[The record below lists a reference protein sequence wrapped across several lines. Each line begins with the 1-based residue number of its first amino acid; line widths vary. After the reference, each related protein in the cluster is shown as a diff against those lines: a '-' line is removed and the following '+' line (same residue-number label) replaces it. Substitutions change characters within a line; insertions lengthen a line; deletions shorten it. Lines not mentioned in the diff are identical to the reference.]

1 MVRSADSRDSL
12 RCLFD
17 SGLAERVLDGHRE
30 LCVGVR
36 GADTTGVVFTLVSL
50 LPQAAMV
57 NAMAPLATAIV
68 RVLKVL
74 FM

>member
-1 MVRSADSRDSL
+1 MLASEALTLLALFSL
-12 RCLFD
+12 
-17 SGLAERVLDGHRE
+17 
-30 LCVGVR
+30 
-36 GADTTGVVFTLVSL
+36 LVSL

-57 NAMAPLATAIV
+57 NAMAPLATAIA